1 MAIDPGL
8 GYSTEAAGQHT
19 QSEARNSM
27 GSVTERCGEKGR
39 RWVRKTE
46 RHSLWKKEN
55 PKLNPVNKS
64 WLRISSLLQHLSS
77 FNRWDRAATAEK
89 QNFYTYV
96 GVCVCVRLC
105 VCTLV
110 PFERDLSVNKMTGSL
125 FFSTSFGLVQLCG
138 SRVNELCW
146 VELASPW
153 QVGVPAEMPCIISAC
168 LLWSSQ
174 AHCWFIDNL
183 HKGTWFRAVVHPVT
197 HRGQCGTAS
206 PCHSILFF
214 FL

>member
-1 MAIDPGL
+1 M
-8 GYSTEAAGQHT
+8 
-19 QSEARNSM
+19 
-27 GSVTERCGEKGR
+27 
-39 RWVRKTE
+39 W
-46 RHSLWKKEN
+46 
-55 PKLNPVNKS
+55 
-64 WLRISSLLQHLSS
+64 
-77 FNRWDRAATAEK
+77 
-89 QNFYTYV
+89 
-96 GVCVCVRLC
+96 VCVCVYVSVCARLC

-214 FL
+214 FYRTTDTVSMNHHAYTLKHTSYTNISTS